1 VKNRFQSLP
10 FKCNL
15 QRYIGEACLS
25 EHSINDFVYEVGLYK
40 LLNPVDTPIS
50 FKAPGFNPCIPEM

>member
-1 VKNRFQSLP
+1 LP